1 MNNPDE
7 IYDLDRELDLYNHIK
22 NTFLFEFEQF

>member
-7 IYDLDRELDLYNHIK
+7 IFDLDRELDLFNHIK
-22 NTFLFEFEQF
+22 NTFLFEFE